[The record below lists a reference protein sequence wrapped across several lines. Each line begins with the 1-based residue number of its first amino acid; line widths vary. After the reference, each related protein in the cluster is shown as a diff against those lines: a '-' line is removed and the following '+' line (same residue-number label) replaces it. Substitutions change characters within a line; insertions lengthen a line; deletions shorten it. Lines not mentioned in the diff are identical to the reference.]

1 MEKSFYEE
9 IKEIMEKHKND
20 MIKKI
25 INSAKKQVREA
36 AREGLPCCKF
46 WCYSADKWKGEYL
59 KNFFEKEG
67 FALTIKEDDQRIEIT
82 VYW

>member
-1 MEKSFYEE
+1 MKKSFYEE

-67 FALTIKEDDQRIEIT
+67 FALTIKEDDERIEII